1 LVENSIIYSLTRIF
15 IQHTMNTAD
24 FYVLL
29 PCSFLYQ
36 LCRLILQSHL
46 QSLHC
51 GSLNIKLILL
61 RVNFS
66 QNPALSELILRTRET
81 VNGAIAHSELPF
93 ARIMEELFPE
103 LYRSERNYVRG
114 VAFTQYEKGSS
125 PPWPGLVTE
134 RRLWA
139 RRSLF
144 DFYMSAVDEGEDG
157 IALNVEYDTYLFD
170 TATIKRWLVQ
180 YNDILQ
186 QIVSAPNSHLNDF
199 VAIPSTH

>member
-1 LVENSIIYSLTRIF
+1 MEDLVTETSFSNRNVTDIEGII
-15 IQHTMNTAD
+15 
-24 FYVLL
+24 
-29 PCSFLYQ
+29 
-36 LCRLILQSHL
+36 
-46 QSLHC
+46 
-51 GSLNIKLILL
+51 GSLVNFVLL

-66 QNPALSELILRTRET
+66 QNSALSELILRTRET

-93 ARIMEELFPE
+93 VKIMEELYPE

-144 DFYMSAVDEGEDG
+144 DFYMSAVDEGEEG
-157 IALNVEYDTYLFD
+157 IVFNVEYDSYLFD
-170 TATIKRWLVQ
+170 SATIKRWLVQ

-186 QIVSAPNSHLNDF
+186 QIVTAPNSHLNDF
-199 VAIPSTH
+199 VAISSTY